1 MGVNGHSSSGKGI
14 QFIEY
19 SFTHLLILEVAQSVV
34 LVVQMRESALGTKA
48 TLRYSIWSSASIILH
63 NGQKRTFASLR
74 HSIQMAPYTPKM
86 STFLGELGHITSC
99 SAEI

>member
-1 MGVNGHSSSGKGI
+1 ATASVVIYKFRSFLEWDF
-14 QFIEY
+14 QLCIEY
-19 SFTHLLILEVAQSVV
+19 KLLVFLTSHIG
-34 LVVQMRESALGTKA
+34 RPTSALGTKA